1 VPLLLNA
8 TTRHLGLDV
17 SPSSNPL
24 QHPHLLSASRVYGI
38 IDAVKMAIRFRTS
51 IFLAF
56 GLLVLY
62 FIFWRDDAPFQ
73 DGSHTIDVLK
83 GATGTQE
90 YEQDLVDP
98 EPPYD
103 TAPLPTRSVSSNLWQ
118 QPSIVSSAV
127 LESTSTSSLAAD
139 RSSTSSAVSGTSTGV
154 TDVGSG
160 AAPGESTG
168 AAHIES
174 STGPEVPEATGAS
187 SDDGL
192 TLQAQFEKE
201 YDALGL

>member
-1 VPLLLNA
+1 
-8 TTRHLGLDV
+8 
-17 SPSSNPL
+17 
-24 QHPHLLSASRVYGI
+24 
-38 IDAVKMAIRFRTS
+38 MAIRFRTS

-62 FIFWRDDAPFQ
+62 FIFWRDDAPFR

-83 GATGTQE
+83 GVTGTQE

-98 EPPYD
+98 EPPGD
-103 TAPLPTRSVSSNLWQ
+103 AAPLPTRSVSSLWQ
-118 QPSIVSSAV
+118 QPSIVSSAMR
-127 LESTSTSSLAAD
+127 ESTSTSSLATD

-174 STGPEVPEATGAS
+174 STHPEVPQATGVS
-187 SDDGL
+187 SDDGS